1 MRAEALGAETAQDE
15 PELEGAEAAAEGKV
29 PVAVVDDG
37 AGVGVGGAQE
47 GRGDVEGGEVRA
59 GADPEGG
66 GVKVDEAP
74 LVVLLSKERGMG
86 GRCSPCEN

>member
-1 MRAEALGAETAQDE
+1 VRAEALCAEAAQDE
-15 PELEGAEAAAEGKV
+15 PELEGAEAAAEGEV

-47 GRGDVEGGEVRA
+47 GRGDVEGREVRA

-86 GRCSPCEN
+86 GRRSPCEN